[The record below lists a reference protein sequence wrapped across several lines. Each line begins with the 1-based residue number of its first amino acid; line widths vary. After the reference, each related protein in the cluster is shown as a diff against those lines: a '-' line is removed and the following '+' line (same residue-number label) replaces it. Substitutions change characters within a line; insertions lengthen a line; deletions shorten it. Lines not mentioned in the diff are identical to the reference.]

1 MAHDHH
7 AHHMPEISTTAAS
20 ISPLQ
25 HGDHASHHHG
35 DEDMECPM
43 QMIFHLG
50 HCEAILFKSWTV
62 SEVGGFVGAVILIFV
77 VAVLYEGLK
86 YLREKLYYDAHQ
98 LEFAQQDKDGST
110 QNLRNTSKP
119 IRQQIFNKAHIIQ
132 TFLHLIQVSVSYALM
147 LIVMTYNV
155 WLFLA
160 VVLGACMGYL
170 FFGWIRNRSVDITE
184 HCH

>member
-1 MAHDHH
+1 MDHDHH
-7 AHHMPEISTTAAS
+7 AHHHMPDLEVTTSGISDT
-20 ISPLQ
+20 LVHKQ
-25 HGDHASHHHG
+25 HHHG
-35 DEDMECPM
+35 GDGDDMECPM
-43 QMIFHLG
+43 EMIFHLG

-62 SEVGGFVGAVILIFV
+62 SEVGGFVGAAILIFV

-98 LEFAQQDKDGST
+98 LEFAQDKDGST
-110 QNLRNTSKP
+110 QNLRNNSKP

-160 VVLGACMGYL
+160 VVLGACAGYL

>member
-1 MAHDHH
+1 MEHHDHDHH
-7 AHHMPEISTTAAS
+7 AHHMPEVTTTGISG
-20 ISPLQ
+20 SPLNTQ
-25 HGDHASHHHG
+25 HHHGG

-62 SEVGGFVGAVILIFV
+62 SEVGGFVGAAILIFV

-98 LEFAQQDKDGST
+98 MEFSQQDKEGST

-160 VVLGACMGYL
+160 VVLGACAGYL